1 MKIQDHSSCRGF
13 SLVELLIVAAV
24 LGLIVAMAMPNLLNA
39 IQKARQA
46 RTIADANAI
55 AKGCA
60 LYQQDLAHYPVA
72 AAGSTAEVLR
82 PHLLPYTENFSAIDG
97 WRREYLYTSTDGE
110 SYTLVSLGLAGELD
124 EPWSAGTTSYFVDDI
139 VLIDGAFYQV
149 PDGPQQ

>member
-24 LGLIVAMAMPNLLNA
+24 LGLIVAMAMPNLINA

-46 RTIADANAI
+46 RTIADANGI

-60 LYQQDLAHYPVA
+60 LYQQDFAKFPIA
-72 AAGSTAEVLR
+72 AEGSTASVLTE
-82 PHLLPYTENFSAIDG
+82 HLVPYVESFNAADG
-97 WRREYLYTSTDGE
+97 WRREYLYTSTDGD
-110 SYTLVSLGLAGELD
+110 SYTLVSRGLGGELD
-124 EPWSAGTTSYFVDDI
+124 QPWTAGTTSYFADDI
-139 VLIDGAFYQV
+139 VLIDGAFFQV